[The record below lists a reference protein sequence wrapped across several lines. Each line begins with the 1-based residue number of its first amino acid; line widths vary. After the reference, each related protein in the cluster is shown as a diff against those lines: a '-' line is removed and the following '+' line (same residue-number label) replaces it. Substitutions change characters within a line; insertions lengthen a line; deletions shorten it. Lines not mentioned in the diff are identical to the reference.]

1 MQNISLPIKF
11 NLMENKKSNLQKCE
25 LWIMREGINSNG
37 SSFDLSGMDRAS
49 ESLKN
54 IPILAYIKKGEDG
67 EPDFDEHNMEYRFE
81 TDDEGNLC
89 LKEHYL
95 EVPIGVIPESNNYR
109 LEKVN
114 GHNWVVVD
122 GYIWKSYSNEG
133 FEILKRDEEKSVSME
148 ITVNRGEFSK
158 NVYNILDYTY
168 LGVTVLGSDVAP
180 GISGAKIKMDFSTN
194 DNTEFF
200 NAVKELNKMLKE
212 ELQSEVK
219 QVDKTTLE
227 FEETKKKKDDE
238 EDKKCGRAVE
248 EVEVVEEPE
257 TEIVETVEEVEEI
270 VDTEKEVEVIEEPQE
285 IEETETT
292 ETEEIVEEK
301 KEEPTE
307 EVVEEEPETM
317 ETEVEEIVEE
327 ETETTETEEFSANIG
342 NVVGYI
348 QEAIAKITYEEEFL
362 GEYYTSPKFYYED
375 LILDTNTAILF
386 DAESWKYVGVNY
398 TLDGDNVLVD
408 FDSAKEYIPTWKER
422 EVGNQSGYGVV
433 SAYKKQCEERFNSI
447 VERFKSENEEL
458 KKFKEEVE
466 VGLLKEELVNI
477 ASEFAAL
484 KEEETQVVID
494 KVLNKEIDK
503 QDFKKELFAMVG
515 MKAMENTQVFSAT
528 KGTKF
533 KVPAHNEDND
543 PYGGLIKK

>member
-1 MQNISLPIKF
+1 MQNVSLPIKF

-25 LWIMREGINSNG
+25 LWIMREGLNSNG
-37 SSFDLSGMDRAS
+37 SSFDLSGMDKAS

-114 GHNWVVVD
+114 GHKWVVVD

-133 FEILKRDEEKSVSME
+133 YEILKRDEEKSVSME
-148 ITVNRGEFSK
+148 ISVNRGEFSK
-158 NVYNILDYTY
+158 NIYNILDYTY

-219 QVDKTTLE
+219 QVDNITLE
-227 FEETKKKKDDE
+227 FEETKKKKKADD
-238 EDKKCGRAVE
+238 DSRKCGRSVE
-248 EVEVVEEPE
+248 EVEVLEETETEETIEQVEEIIDTEKEVEAIEEPE
-257 TEIVETVEEVEEI
+257 IVEEVEEVVEEESVEEFVKEETETVEETVEEVEE
-270 VDTEKEVEVIEEPQE
+270 
-285 IEETETT
+285 
-292 ETEEIVEEK
+292 TEEIVEE
-301 KEEPTE
+301 
-307 EVVEEEPETM
+307 EPE
-317 ETEVEEIVEE
+317 IK
-327 ETETTETEEFSANIG
+327 ETEEFSANIG
-342 NVVGYI
+342 NVVGYV
-348 QEAIAKITYEEEFL
+348 QEAIAKVTYEEEFL
-362 GEYYTSPKFYYED
+362 GEYYTSPKFYFED
-375 LILDTNTAILF
+375 LLLDTNIAILF

-422 EVGNQSGYGVV
+422 EVGNQSGYGVI
-433 SAYKKQCEERFNSI
+433 SAYKKQCEDRFNSI

-458 KKFKEEVE
+458 KKFKQEVE
-466 VGLLKEELVNI
+466 VGLLKEELINI

-503 QDFKKELFAMVG
+503 QDFKKELFALVG
-515 MKAMENTQVFSAT
+515 MKTMENTQIFSA

-533 KVPAHNEDND
+533 KVPVHNEDND

>member
-1 MQNISLPIKF
+1 MQNVSLPIKF

-25 LWIMREGINSNG
+25 LWIMREGLNSNG
-37 SSFDLSGMDRAS
+37 SSFDLSGMDKAS

-114 GHNWVVVD
+114 GHKWVVVD

-133 FEILKRDEEKSVSME
+133 YEILKRDEEKSVSME
-148 ITVNRGEFSK
+148 ISVNRGEFSK
-158 NVYNILDYTY
+158 NIYNILDYTY

-219 QVDKTTLE
+219 QVDNITLE
-227 FEETKKKKDDE
+227 FEETKKKKKADD
-238 EDKKCGRAVE
+238 DSRKCGRSVE
-248 EVEVVEEPE
+248 EVEVLEETETEETIEQVEEIIDTEKEVEAIEEPE
-257 TEIVETVEEVEEI
+257 IVEEVEEVVEEESVEEFVKEETETVEETVEEVEE
-270 VDTEKEVEVIEEPQE
+270 
-285 IEETETT
+285 
-292 ETEEIVEEK
+292 TEEIVEE
-301 KEEPTE
+301 
-307 EVVEEEPETM
+307 EPE
-317 ETEVEEIVEE
+317 IK
-327 ETETTETEEFSANIG
+327 ETEEFSANIG
-342 NVVGYI
+342 NVVGYV
-348 QEAIAKITYEEEFL
+348 QEAIAKVTYEEEFL
-362 GEYYTSPKFYYED
+362 GEYYTSPKFYFED
-375 LILDTNTAILF
+375 LLLDTNIAILF

-422 EVGNQSGYGVV
+422 EVGNQSGYGVI
-433 SAYKKQCEERFNSI
+433 SAYKKQCEDRFNSI

-458 KKFKEEVE
+458 KKFKQEDE
-466 VGLLKEELVNI
+466 VGLLKEELINI

-503 QDFKKELFAMVG
+503 QDFKKELFALVG
-515 MKAMENTQVFSAT
+515 MKTMENTQIFSA

-533 KVPAHNEDND
+533 KVPVHNEDND

>member
-1 MQNISLPIKF
+1 MQNVSLPIKF

-25 LWIMREGINSNG
+25 LWIMREGLNSNG
-37 SSFDLSGMDRAS
+37 SSFDLSGMDKAS

-114 GHNWVVVD
+114 GHKWVVVD

-133 FEILKRDEEKSVSME
+133 YEILKRDEEKSVSME
-148 ITVNRGEFSK
+148 ISVNRGEFSK
-158 NVYNILDYTY
+158 NIYNILDYTY

-219 QVDKTTLE
+219 QVDNITLE
-227 FEETKKKKDDE
+227 FEETKKKKKADD
-238 EDKKCGRAVE
+238 DSRKCGRSVE
-248 EVEVVEEPE
+248 EVEVLEETETEETIEQVEEIIDTEKEVEAIEEPE
-257 TEIVETVEEVEEI
+257 IVEEVEEVVEEESVEEFVKEETETVEETVEEVEE
-270 VDTEKEVEVIEEPQE
+270 
-285 IEETETT
+285 
-292 ETEEIVEEK
+292 TEEIVEE
-301 KEEPTE
+301 
-307 EVVEEEPETM
+307 EPE
-317 ETEVEEIVEE
+317 IK
-327 ETETTETEEFSANIG
+327 ETEEFSANIG
-342 NVVGYI
+342 NVVGYV
-348 QEAIAKITYEEEFL
+348 QEAIAKVTYEEEFL
-362 GEYYTSPKFYYED
+362 GEYYTSPKFYFED
-375 LILDTNTAILF
+375 LLLDTNIAILF

-408 FDSAKEYIPTWKER
+408 FDSAKEYIHTWKEI
-422 EVGNQSGYGVV
+422 EVGNQSGYGVI
-433 SAYKKQCEERFNSI
+433 SSYKKQCEDRFNSI

-458 KKFKEEVE
+458 KKFKQEVE
-466 VGLLKEELVNI
+466 VGLLKEELINI

-503 QDFKKELFAMVG
+503 QDFKKELFALVG
-515 MKAMENTQVFSAT
+515 MKTMENTQIFSA

-533 KVPAHNEDND
+533 KVPVHNEDND

>member
-1 MQNISLPIKF
+1 MQNVSLPIKF

-25 LWIMREGINSNG
+25 LWIMREGLNSNG
-37 SSFDLSGMDRAS
+37 SSFDLSGMDKAS

-114 GHNWVVVD
+114 GHKWVVVD

-133 FEILKRDEEKSVSME
+133 YEILKRDEEKSVSME
-148 ITVNRGEFSK
+148 ISVNRGEFSK
-158 NVYNILDYTY
+158 NIYNILDYTY

-219 QVDKTTLE
+219 QVDNITLE
-227 FEETKKKKDDE
+227 FEETKKKKKADD
-238 EDKKCGRAVE
+238 DSRKCGRSVE
-248 EVEVVEEPE
+248 EVEVLEE
-257 TEIVETVEEVEEI
+257 TETEETVEEVEEI
-270 VDTEKEVEVIEEPQE
+270 VDTEKEVEVIEEPE
-285 IEETETT
+285 IVEEVEEVVEEESVEEFVKEETETVEESVEEVE
-292 ETEEIVEEK
+292 ETEEIVEE
-301 KEEPTE
+301 EPK
-307 EVVEEEPETM
+307 
-317 ETEVEEIVEE
+317 IK
-327 ETETTETEEFSANIG
+327 ETEEFSANIG
-342 NVVGYI
+342 NVVGYV
-348 QEAIAKITYEEEFL
+348 QEAIAKVTYEEEFL
-362 GEYYTSPKFYYED
+362 GEYYTSPKFYFED

-386 DAESWKYVGVNY
+386 DAESCKYVGVGY

-422 EVGNQSGYGVV
+422 EVGNQSGYGVI
-433 SAYKKQCEERFNSI
+433 SAYKKQCEDRFNSI

-466 VGLLKEELVNI
+466 IGLLKEELVDI
-477 ASEFAAL
+477 AKEFAAL

-515 MKAMENTQVFSAT
+515 MKAMENNQVFSA

-533 KVPAHNEDND
+533 KVPVHNEEND

>member
-1 MQNISLPIKF
+1 MQNVSLPIKF

-25 LWIMREGINSNG
+25 LWIMREGLNSNG
-37 SSFDLSGMDRAS
+37 SSFDLSGMDKAS

-114 GHNWVVVD
+114 GHKWVVVD

-133 FEILKRDEEKSVSME
+133 YEILKRDEEKSVSME
-148 ITVNRGEFSK
+148 ISVNRGEFSK
-158 NVYNILDYTY
+158 NIYNILDYTY

-219 QVDKTTLE
+219 QVDNITLE
-227 FEETKKKKDDE
+227 FEETKKKKKADD
-238 EDKKCGRAVE
+238 DSRKCGRSVE
-248 EVEVVEEPE
+248 EVEVLEETETEETIEQVEEIIDTEKEVEAIEEPE
-257 TEIVETVEEVEEI
+257 IVEEVEEVVEEESVEEFVKEETETVEETVEEVEE
-270 VDTEKEVEVIEEPQE
+270 
-285 IEETETT
+285 
-292 ETEEIVEEK
+292 TEEIVEE
-301 KEEPTE
+301 
-307 EVVEEEPETM
+307 EPE
-317 ETEVEEIVEE
+317 IK
-327 ETETTETEEFSANIG
+327 ETEEFSANIG
-342 NVVGYI
+342 NVVGYV
-348 QEAIAKITYEEEFL
+348 QEAIAKVTYEEEFL
-362 GEYYTSPKFYYED
+362 GEYYTSPKFYFED
-375 LILDTNTAILF
+375 LLLDTNIAILF

-422 EVGNQSGYGVV
+422 EVGNQSGYGVI
-433 SAYKKQCEERFNSI
+433 SAYKKQCEDRFNSI

-458 KKFKEEVE
+458 KKFKQEVE
-466 VGLLKEELVNI
+466 VGLLKEELINI

-503 QDFKKELFAMVG
+503 QDFKKELFALVG
-515 MKAMENTQVFSAT
+515 MKTMENTQVFSA

-533 KVPAHNEDND
+533 KVPVHNEDND

>member
-1 MQNISLPIKF
+1 MQNVSLPIKF

-180 GISGAKIKMDFSTN
+180 GISGARIKMDFSTN

-227 FEETKKKKDDE
+227 FEETKKKKKDDE
-238 EDKKCGRAVE
+238 DEKCGKTVE
-248 EVEVVEEPE
+248 EVEVIEEPQ
-257 TEIVETVEEVEEI
+257 TEETVEEVEEI
-270 VDTEKEVEVIEEPQE
+270 VDTEKEVEVIEESQI
-285 IEETETT
+285 IEE
-292 ETEEIVEEK
+292 
-301 KEEPTE
+301 TE
-307 EVVEEEPETM
+307 EVVEEVVEETTEEEVVEEETETM
-317 ETEVEEIVEE
+317 EEEVEE
-327 ETETTETEEFSANIG
+327 ETETTETEEFSSNIG

-348 QEAIAKITYEEEFL
+348 QEAIAKVTYQEEFL
-362 GEYYTSPKFYYED
+362 GEYYTSPKFYFED
-375 LILDTNTAILF
+375 LLLDTNTAILF
-386 DAESWKYVGVNY
+386 DAESCKYVGVGY

-422 EVGNQSGYGVV
+422 EVGNQLGYGVI

-466 VGLLKEELVNI
+466 IGLLKEELVDI
-477 ASEFAAL
+477 AKEFAAL

-515 MKAMENTQVFSAT
+515 MKAMENNQVFSA

-533 KVPAHNEDND
+533 KVPVHNEEND

>member
-1 MQNISLPIKF
+1 MQNVSLPIKF

-25 LWIMREGINSNG
+25 LWIMREGLNSNG
-37 SSFDLSGMDRAS
+37 SSFDLSGMDKAS

-114 GHNWVVVD
+114 GHKWVVVD

-133 FEILKRDEEKSVSME
+133 YEILKRDEEKSVSME
-148 ITVNRGEFSK
+148 ISVNRGEFSK
-158 NVYNILDYTY
+158 NIYNILDYTY

-180 GISGAKIKMDFSTN
+180 GISGAKIKMDLSTN

-219 QVDKTTLE
+219 QVDNITLE
-227 FEETKKKKDDE
+227 FEETKKKKKADD
-238 EDKKCGRAVE
+238 DSRKCGRSVE
-248 EVEVVEEPE
+248 EVEVLEETETEETIEQVEEIIDTEKEVEAIEEPE
-257 TEIVETVEEVEEI
+257 IVEEVEEVVEEESVEEFVKEETETVEEVEE
-270 VDTEKEVEVIEEPQE
+270 
-285 IEETETT
+285 
-292 ETEEIVEEK
+292 TEEIVEE
-301 KEEPTE
+301 
-307 EVVEEEPETM
+307 EPE
-317 ETEVEEIVEE
+317 IK
-327 ETETTETEEFSANIG
+327 ETEEFSANIG
-342 NVVGYI
+342 NVVGYV
-348 QEAIAKITYEEEFL
+348 QEAIAKVTYEEEFL
-362 GEYYTSPKFYYED
+362 GEYYTSPKFYFED
-375 LILDTNTAILF
+375 LLLDTNIAILF

-422 EVGNQSGYGVV
+422 EVGNQSGYGVI
-433 SAYKKQCEERFNSI
+433 SAYKKQCEDRFNSI

-458 KKFKEEVE
+458 KKFKQEVE
-466 VGLLKEELVNI
+466 VGLLKEELINI

-503 QDFKKELFAMVG
+503 QDFKKELFALVG
-515 MKAMENTQVFSAT
+515 MKTMENTQIFSA

-533 KVPAHNEDND
+533 KVPVHNEDND